1 MNPFTR
7 QDSLIAASQSN
18 LNKIRNR
25 SLKDCLAEDGDAAI
39 TRNRSAISH
48 IPTLYY
54 FEKPENLHIIN
65 AFIKRFLAGSH
76 INCIDAINRL
86 NLQLMTIGLSIH
98 DYDGESGTYPV
109 SQYGNSGNDNPLTG
123 SYVAD
128 DQLFLRSKLHASIG
142 IRKIAVPGGMYELDA
157 EIFVTKK
164 P

>member
-1 MNPFTR
+1 MTPFTR
-7 QDSLIAASQSN
+7 KDPLAAVAAQN
-18 LNKIRNR
+18 LDRIRNR

-54 FEKPENLHIIN
+54 FEKPENLQIIN

-76 INCIDAINRL
+76 INCMDAINRL
-86 NLQLMTIGLSIH
+86 NLQLNTIGLSIH

-123 SYVAD
+123 NYVAD
-128 DQLFLRSKLHASIG
+128 DELFLRSKLHAKMG
-142 IRKIAVPGGMYELDA
+142 IRKTAVPGGMYNLDA
-157 EIFVTKK
+157 ELYVTKK